1 MSTAAAAATAPAPVK
16 GAAGARRMTP
26 ILWLGVVLLA
36 IAITSAVRIWTGAN
50 NLDSS
55 GAITAAI
62 TAAVPIALAGLSG
75 LWSERAGVVN
85 IGIEGMMIL
94 GTFGAG
100 YAGYQ
105 FGPWAGVFFG
115 IVCGLLGGL
124 LHGLVTITVGVD
136 HIISGVAINIL
147 APGLTLYLSRLVFT
161 DAPGGGQRQ
170 SPPIAD
176 VARITVPGLSDWL
189 GDIERNGWFFIS
201 DLAGI
206 VRGFITNLSLLS
218 VLAAVLIAG
227 SAWVLWR
234 TRLGLRLRSVGE
246 APYAAESL
254 GVNVYRY
261 KYIAV
266 MISGALAGLAGA
278 FLVIGLKFQDG
289 QTGGRGFIGLAAM
302 IFGNWRPGGMAMGA
316 GLFGFTDGV
325 QQYDSSGTA
334 MHAFLILVALALAV
348 VAVLQFRSG
357 HRVLAAVAGVIAVLC
372 IWWFART
379 DELPQ
384 QLVKAAPYAITLLV
398 MALASQNL
406 RMPKADG
413 LIYRKGG
420 H

>member
-1 MSTAAAAATAPAPVK
+1 VSVESEVAVPLPKYRLQGNLKPV
-16 GAAGARRMTP
+16 R
-26 ILWLGVVLLA
+26 WLGVA
-36 IAITSAVRIWTGAN
+36 AAGIAVVSLVRIWTGAT

-55 GAITAAI
+55 GAIQAAI

-105 FGPWAGVFFG
+105 WGPWAGVFFG

-124 LHGLVTITVGVD
+124 LLGLVTITVGVD
-136 HIISGVAINIL
+136 HIIAGVAINIL
-147 APGLTLYLSRLVFT
+147 APGLALYLSRLVFT

-170 SPPIAD
+170 SPPVPD
-176 VARITVPGLSDWL
+176 VGRITLPWLSGRL
-189 GDIERNGWFFIS
+189 GDIEDKGWFFVS
-201 DLAGI
+201 DVAGI
-206 VRGFITNLSLLS
+206 IRGFTTNLSLLS
-218 VLAAVLIAG
+218 VLAAVLIALSG
-227 SAWVLWR
+227 WILWR

-254 GVNVYRY
+254 GVNVYWY

-266 MISGALAGLAGA
+266 MISGGLAGLAGA
-278 FLVIGLKFQDG
+278 FLVVGLKFQDG

-316 GLFGFTDGV
+316 GLFGYTDGV
-325 QQYDSSGTA
+325 QQYDSSGSA
-334 MHAFLILVALALAV
+334 MHAFLLLVTIALLIVAL
-348 VAVLQFRSG
+348 LQYRSG
-357 HRVLAAVAGVIAVLC
+357 HPVVAYVALGIAALC
-372 IWWFART
+372 LWWFLST

-420 H
+420 G

>member
-1 MSTAAAAATAPAPVK
+1 MGMGTESEVAVPLPRYRLQSNLRPV
-16 GAAGARRMTP
+16 M
-26 ILWLGVVLLA
+26 WLA
-36 IAITSAVRIWTGAN
+36 IAAAGIAVVSLVRIWTGAD

-55 GAITAAI
+55 GAIQAAI

-105 FGPWAGVFFG
+105 WGPWAGVFFG
-115 IVCGLLGGL
+115 VVCGLLGGL
-124 LHGLVTITVGVD
+124 LHALVTVTVGVD

-147 APGLTLYLSRLVFT
+147 APGLALYLSRLVFT

-170 SPPIAD
+170 SPPVAD
-176 VARITVPGLSDWL
+176 VGRITLPLISDWL
-189 GDIERNGWFFIS
+189 GEIEAKGWFFVS

-206 VRGFITNLSLLS
+206 VRGFCTNLSLLS
-218 VLAAVLIAG
+218 VLAAVLIALSG
-227 SAWVLWR
+227 WVLWR

-254 GVNVYRY
+254 GVNVYWY

-266 MISGALAGLAGA
+266 MISGGLAGLAGA
-278 FLVIGLKFQDG
+278 FLVVGLKFQDG

-316 GLFGFTDGV
+316 GLFGYTDGV
-325 QQYDSSGTA
+325 QQYDSSGSA
-334 MHAFLILVALALAV
+334 MHAFLILVAITLIV
-348 VAVLQFRSG
+348 VAILQYRAG
-357 HRVLAAVAGVIAVLC
+357 HPVVAAVAAVIAALC
-372 IWWFART
+372 LWWFSAT

-420 H
+420 S